1 MLKERS
7 RCHFTAPRVNR
18 EKHTNLMTV
27 RVGDMLIVKTFL
39 YKLVYTLQET
49 VHFNLK
55 SISRLLTWLQSFD
68 YLKLNIKSLGKKK
81 KVQSLT

>member
-1 MLKERS
+1 MS
-7 RCHFTAPRVNR
+7 FYGPRVNR

-55 SISRLLTWLQSFD
+55 SISRLLT
-68 YLKLNIKSLGKKK
+68 
-81 KVQSLT
+81 

>member
-1 MLKERS
+1 
-7 RCHFTAPRVNR
+7 
-18 EKHTNLMTV
+18 MTV

-68 YLKLNIKSLGKKK
+68 YLKLNIISLGKKK

>member
-1 MLKERS
+1 MTRHNITHTVIATGFDATNCESMLKERS

-55 SISRLLTWLQSFD
+55 SISRLLT
-68 YLKLNIKSLGKKK
+68 
-81 KVQSLT
+81 

>member
-1 MLKERS
+1 
-7 RCHFTAPRVNR
+7 
-18 EKHTNLMTV
+18 MTV
-27 RVGDMLIVKTFL
+27 RVGDMLTVKTFL

-55 SISRLLTWLQSFD
+55 SISRLLTQLQSFD

>member
-1 MLKERS
+1 
-7 RCHFTAPRVNR
+7 
-18 EKHTNLMTV
+18 MTV

-39 YKLVYTLQET
+39 YKLAYTLQET

-55 SISRLLTWLQSFD
+55 SISRLLTQLQSFD

>member
-1 MLKERS
+1 
-7 RCHFTAPRVNR
+7 
-18 EKHTNLMTV
+18 MTV

-55 SISRLLTWLQSFD
+55 SISRLLTQLKSFD

>member
-1 MLKERS
+1 
-7 RCHFTAPRVNR
+7 
-18 EKHTNLMTV
+18 MTV

-55 SISRLLTWLQSFD
+55 SISRLLTQLQSFD